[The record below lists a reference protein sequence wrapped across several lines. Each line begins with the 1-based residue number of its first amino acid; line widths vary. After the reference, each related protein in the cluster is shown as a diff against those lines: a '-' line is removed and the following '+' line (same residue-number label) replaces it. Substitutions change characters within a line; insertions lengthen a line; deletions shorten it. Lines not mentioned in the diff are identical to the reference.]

1 MIVIRIG
8 SDVQEFVNNQA
19 AMSFVADT
27 AGDRPLRFQRLVFE
41 NGNLEAMDFLTYNT
55 GRISETFNTRS

>member
-8 SDVQEFVNNQA
+8 KITEEFSDNQS
-19 AMSFVADT
+19 AMRFVADT
-27 AGDRPLRFQRLVFE
+27 AGDRRLRFQRLVFE
-41 NGNLEAMDFLTYNT
+41 NGNLESMDFLTYHT